1 MLGHLGIYAK
11 ETMYFARIEKI
22 TDIIAGIKS
31 GRYVATGN
39 AREGGLTVDLYGIV
53 EKANAE
59 KQSVEFTLVSML
71 DTSRV
76 GMWRDDEDKSR
87 SAELPNFDVVLQ
99 HGQTKF
105 RTSVDFVTAATLAK
119 GNGKAPLNVRMAT
132 QKDGQPARYK
142 KGNLAGKQA
151 VNFVVELGSPW
162 REPEIVAGCESLE
175 TWLNAN
181 TTKSEQA
188 KAPATT

>member
-39 AREGGLTVDLYGIV
+39 AREGGLTPELYNV
-53 EKANAE
+53 AE
-59 KQSVEFTLVSML
+59 TAATSKQPVEFSLVSML

-76 GMWRDDEDKSR
+76 GMWRDDDDKSR

-119 GNGKAPLNVRMAT
+119 GNGKAPLNVRLAF
-132 QKDGQPARYK
+132 QKDGAPATYK

-162 REPEIVAGCESLE
+162 GETEIVAGCESLE

-181 TTKSEQA
+181 TTKPEQV
-188 KAPATT
+188 KAPATA